1 MKVVPSQIEFTLP
14 SPKLGI
20 ESLPIIDPPW
30 IPKTRTKISTI
41 HESGQVSYY
50 FQSVNRELDF
60 STLER
65 NCLFQMLLSATKSR
79 KKQQA
84 EAVQSVIHAE
94 AEKRRKER
102 ENFHIT
108 SVPVL
113 VRAAHEP
120 SLYNGSSED
129 HEEGW
134 KKATAAALFLSL
146 SLSRRK
152 YDWSLFS
159 FYSGWGINRSGEADI
174 LQVDTP
180 HGAGPVP
187 LHAVHL
193 LRGSDP
199 SSWRSCCVTWWHCCL
214 RSRLSSKKRTA
225 FTYFFKYCIGGS

>member
-1 MKVVPSQIEFTLP
+1 
-14 SPKLGI
+14 
-20 ESLPIIDPPW
+20 
-30 IPKTRTKISTI
+30 
-41 HESGQVSYY
+41 
-50 FQSVNRELDF
+50 
-60 STLER
+60 
-65 NCLFQMLLSATKSR
+65 MLLSATKSR

-134 KKATAAALFLSL
+134 KKATAAAALFLSL

-152 YDWSLFS
+152 YD
-159 FYSGWGINRSGEADI
+159 
-174 LQVDTP
+174 
-180 HGAGPVP
+180 
-187 LHAVHL
+187 
-193 LRGSDP
+193 
-199 SSWRSCCVTWWHCCL
+199 
-214 RSRLSSKKRTA
+214 
-225 FTYFFKYCIGGS
+225 

>member
-1 MKVVPSQIEFTLP
+1 MVAPAASILIVSSVKVPTQTIELIKSEMHHQLPDQRINALLRFQVHDLLPSTSYLLLLSNQISFQALWRNRFQVWQRLEENGQIAMKVVPSQIEFTLP

-41 HESGQVSYY
+41 HESGQVSY

-60 STLER
+60 STAF
-65 NCLFQMLLSATKSR
+65 FQMLLSATKSR

-134 KKATAAALFLSL
+134 KKAAALYFCLSFSL
-146 SLSRRK
+146 SQK
-152 YDWSLFS
+152 
-159 FYSGWGINRSGEADI
+159 
-174 LQVDTP
+174 V
-180 HGAGPVP
+180 
-187 LHAVHL
+187 
-193 LRGSDP
+193 
-199 SSWRSCCVTWWHCCL
+199 
-214 RSRLSSKKRTA
+214 
-225 FTYFFKYCIGGS
+225 

>member
-134 KKATAAALFLSL
+134 KKATAAVAALFLSL
-146 SLSRRK
+146 SLFRRK
-152 YDWSLFS
+152 YD
-159 FYSGWGINRSGEADI
+159 
-174 LQVDTP
+174 
-180 HGAGPVP
+180 
-187 LHAVHL
+187 
-193 LRGSDP
+193 
-199 SSWRSCCVTWWHCCL
+199 
-214 RSRLSSKKRTA
+214 
-225 FTYFFKYCIGGS
+225 